1 MVKAEPGRGATPE
14 LPYSLESFRMGQP
27 PHVRRLENLVQLDEM
42 RFSQYTIKSPKSNKV
57 FCAIMIKSANVE
69 PVSLAG
75 RVLDL

>member
-1 MVKAEPGRGATPE
+1 
-14 LPYSLESFRMGQP
+14 MGQP